1 LEHDALNQLNLA
13 LLLPSE
19 PHSFHQP
26 TLKTMN
32 IKTTLPLIAICL
44 SAAFS
49 AQAQKNTHKPNPK
62 HVNYY
67 RAVNDVVTD
76 AVVLDIKDA
85 VSKIEYMKFRVKF
98 SNKTPDFVRIA
109 AGESEFIIDGKTHK
123 PKDRVFFLDPFDS
136 SSKTLQVDGAG
147 TDFHVDRLDVKFNGF
162 SRIPAK
168 GQVIDAEGFLLPA
181 AKNSITAGD
190 FDVNMKNLVKETKRT
205 YVAFE
210 VTYNGTDYGIVDQS
224 KISVRTEDGQVFA
237 SVQSKEKVRV
247 LGPGDKTTLRATFMI
262 QAHIVDMQFA
272 NLTVLWNDCF
282 QVSKATPFDVP
293 GVSFEIDPGL
303 TAGKNK

>member
-1 LEHDALNQLNLA
+1 
-13 LLLPSE
+13 
-19 PHSFHQP
+19 
-26 TLKTMN
+26 
-32 IKTTLPLIAICL
+32 
-44 SAAFS
+44 
-49 AQAQKNTHKPNPK
+49 
-62 HVNYY
+62 
-67 RAVNDVVTD
+67 
-76 AVVLDIKDA
+76 
-85 VSKIEYMKFRVKF
+85 MKFRVKY
-98 SNKTPDFVRIA
+98 SNKTPDFIRIA
-109 AGESEFIIDGKTHK
+109 AGETDFFIDGKSHK

-136 SSKTLQVDGAG
+136 SSKTLQVDGSG
-147 TDFHVDRLDVKFNGF
+147 TDFHVDKLDVKLNGF

-190 FDVNMKNLVKETKRT
+190 FEVNMKNLLKETKRT

-210 VTYNGTDYGIVDQS
+210 VTYNGSDYGIVDQS

-237 SVQSKEKVRV
+237 SVQSKSKVEV

-282 QVSKATPFDVP
+282 QVSKAVPFDVP